1 MKKIFLFL
9 NLFLFLEYIQ
19 AQKFD
24 DYFENSSLR
33 IDFLLIG
40 NNKEAEVIVT
50 NLKKEPFFAGS
61 KQNLIYPNYGG

>member
-24 DYFENSSLR
+24 DYFENFSLR

-40 NNKEAEVIVT
+40 NNKEVEAIVT
-50 NLKKEPFFAGS
+50 NLKKEPFFVGS
-61 KQNLIYPNYGG
+61 